1 MNKKKIRFNL
11 VDLFIIIVVAAVVF
25 LLLYI
30 FVFSGNKNQV
40 NEVNYTNIQYVIEIQ
55 DVDKSLEDAV
65 AVGLPVQDAVEKR
78 GIGTVCGVQ
87 AVPYQKLTFN
97 STTDSQTVSEVE
109 NKITLKITV
118 EAQAIETDRAFTVGG
133 CIIRV
138 GEQYSIAVPGFYG
151 SGYCTYIGN
160 ARQ

>member
-11 VDLFIIIVVAAVVF
+11 IDLFIIIVVAAVVF

-30 FVFSGNKNQV
+30 FVFSGNKTQV
-40 NEVNYTNIQYVIEIQ
+40 DEVNYTNIQYVIEIQ
-55 DVDKSLEDAV
+55 NVDKSLEDAV

-78 GIGTVCGVQ
+78 SIGTVSGVQ

-97 STTDSQTVSEVE
+97 SNTDSETVSEVE

-133 CIIRV
+133 CVIRV
-138 GEQYSIAVPGFYG
+138 GKEYSIAVPGFYG

-160 ARQ
+160 VRQ